1 MPSAAAPP
9 SSSNPAAVVSCVDAL
24 NALFACGGPAHQ
36 LDRYYK
42 DGRLDGCG
50 RQLGE
55 LQLCARIK
63 AAGSDRELA
72 ELVRGLLREEQSPT
86 VGVVWPAAA
95 AAGAVA
101 GAGLGVGA
109 AAGAARAR

>member
-1 MPSAAAPP
+1 MSSPASGAPA
-9 SSSNPAAVVSCVDAL
+9 PAAVVSCVDAL

-42 DGRLDGCG
+42 DARLDGCA
-50 RQLGE
+50 RQLAE

-63 AAGSDRELA
+63 APGSERELR

-95 AAGAVA
+95 LAAPAE
-101 GAGLGVGA
+101 A
-109 AAGAARAR
+109 AAGKAATPR